1 MDCHT
6 EQLCYP
12 LPSISVVLSSPVS
25 APFSRGKATV
35 ISSQSLCLSFPVGR
49 RSLLAVGRWVREK
62 SPAGRK
68 RENAHFVKRR
78 THHH

>member
-1 MDCHT
+1 MLSPPLNIRCFIISG
-6 EQLCYP
+6 LRP
-12 LPSISVVLSSPVS
+12 LPL
-25 APFSRGKATV
+25 FSRGKATV
-35 ISSQSLCLSFPVGR
+35 ISSQSLCFSFPVR
-49 RSLLAVGRWVREK
+49 RSVARWVREK

>member
-1 MDCHT
+1 M
-6 EQLCYP
+6 LFPP
-12 LPSISVVLSSPVS
+12 LNIRCFIISGLRPLRT
-25 APFSRGKATV
+25 FSRGKATV

-49 RSLLAVGRWVREK
+49 RSRSLASWVREK

>member
-12 LPSISVVLSSPVS
+12 QYPLFYHLRSP
-25 APFSRGKATV
+25 PLSRGKATV
-35 ISSQSLCLSFPVGR
+35 ISSHSLCLSFPVGR
-49 RSLLAVGRWVREK
+49 RCLLAVGRWVREK

>member
-1 MDCHT
+1 M
-6 EQLCYP
+6 LSPP
-12 LPSISVVLSSPVS
+12 LNIRCFIISGLRPLR
-25 APFSRGKATV
+25 PFSRGKATV
-35 ISSQSLCLSFPVGR
+35 ISSQSLCLLFPVGR